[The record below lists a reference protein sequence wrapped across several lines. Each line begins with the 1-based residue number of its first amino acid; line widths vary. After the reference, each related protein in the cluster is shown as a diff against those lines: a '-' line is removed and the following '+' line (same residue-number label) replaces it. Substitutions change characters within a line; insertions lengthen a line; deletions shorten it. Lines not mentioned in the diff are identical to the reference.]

1 MIQSGN
7 ISRRRF
13 LSGVG
18 HLSLVGFLQL
28 AWPFR
33 YTGEARSL
41 AKKLA
46 NFHVD
51 KGSAKIV
58 GLAYLRSVPSEAKV
72 DILIDLIS
80 SLDVA
85 QRAELAHADEDELKE
100 ILLRHQRQDFEH
112 ERVVNIRG
120 WILSETECR
129 LCALAALV

>member
-1 MIQSGN
+1 MNCGASIK
-7 ISRRRF
+7 RRSF

-18 HLSLVGFLQL
+18 YLSLFGFMQL
-28 AWPFR
+28 VWPFR
-33 YTGEARSL
+33 YNVKARSL

-51 KGSAKIV
+51 KESAKIV

-72 DILIDLIS
+72 DVLIDLIS

-100 ILLRHQRQDFEH
+100 ILLRRQRQDFEH